1 MSDLTYVSSESS
13 ESFDEPNFK
22 LTNYIPI
29 FNQSRYSCIVK
40 FIATNLL
47 NYFSKAPSRYLSMLP
62 ESLRNCDNYILTIFR
77 NMQVIYLK
85 RGTTKDHKSIIND
98 LSSHF
103 PLHIIENA
111 ILKELR
117 DTQNKAY
124 SQLVD
129 PKINIDQ
136 KNHDFEKEKIP
147 NINDEIVDE
156 HQQRLPIHLQNDL
169 QTQITPAIK
178 IEENKNMDL
187 ENSFLQDVKLRLD
200 SDAIEKSYSKKF
212 KSEKNSSSGLIVKDE
227 YKGKTKL
234 ERNRKSAR
242 ECRNRKKTYI
252 KNLEIQVCCLQEE
265 RSEERRVGKEGLRRC
280 RYRCAPYP

>member
-1 MSDLTYVSSESS
+1 MNSSFSLKDSSDLSIDSKLL
-13 ESFDEPNFK
+13 FDMRQ
-22 LTNYIPI
+22 
-29 FNQSRYSCIVK
+29 FN
-40 FIATNLL
+40 AN
-47 NYFSKAPSRYLSMLP
+47 
-62 ESLRNCDNYILTIFR
+62 
-77 NMQVIYLK
+77 
-85 RGTTKDHKSIIND
+85 
-98 LSSHF
+98 
-103 PLHIIENA
+103 
-111 ILKELR
+111 
-117 DTQNKAY
+117 TQNKAY

-178 IEENKNMDL
+178 VEENKNMDL

-265 RSEERRVGKEGLRRC
+265 LAKCKKELNDYKSKENEKFLNEIRIPEEELNFVSDKKESSKKLLDKYLVFRYITVEISRRRC
-280 RYRCAPYP
+280 Y